1 MVTGKGVPDL
11 ATRQLVYRLT
21 TQFILPVVILT
32 DCDPYGF
39 EIALTYKF
47 GSLAMAWV
55 PERLAVPSA
64 IWLGLL
70 PSDLDEL
77 GIEEESMRPL
87 SREDRK
93 KIQDLHLRDYI
104 NDFCPQLIDELE
116 ILWRVGRKAEIQ
128 QVSQQIEDI
137 ITFTYQVSE
146 EREPGFLAK
155 TFLPSKLL
163 HLEHQAR
170 NGDQLF

>member
-1 MVTGKGVPDL
+1 MEDE
-11 ATRQLVYRLT
+11 RRT
-21 TQFILPVVILT
+21 TKRHIFYENFAVFSYQAGGRIG
-32 DCDPYGF
+32 GF
-39 EIALTYKF
+39 
-47 GSLAMAWV
+47 
-55 PERLAVPSA
+55 
-64 IWLGLL
+64 
-70 PSDLDEL
+70 
-77 GIEEESMRPL
+77 EEESMRPL
-87 SREDRK
+87 SREDRQ
-93 KIQDLHLRDYI
+93 KIQDLHLRDY
-104 NDFCPQLIDELE
+104 NNNFCPQLIDELE
-116 ILWRVGRKAEIQ
+116 VLWRVGRKAEIQ